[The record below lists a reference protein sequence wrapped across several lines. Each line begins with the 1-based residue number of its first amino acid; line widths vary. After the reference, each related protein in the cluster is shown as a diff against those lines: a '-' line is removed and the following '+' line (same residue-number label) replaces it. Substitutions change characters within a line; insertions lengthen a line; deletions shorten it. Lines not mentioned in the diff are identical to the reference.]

1 MKIAIPIVDNNGI
14 KSKIS
19 EHFGHSPFFAF
30 VTVENNEI
38 VSHEIEANPFEQHEP
53 GEIPGYV
60 KSKGANVIITRGM
73 GGRAR
78 QFFETLGVHAI
89 TGASGTVEALVRT
102 YIEGEL
108 SSVEYEPED
117 HGKFHNH

>member
-1 MKIAIPIVDNNGI
+1 MKIAIPTIDNNGL
-14 KSKIS
+14 KSRIS

-30 VTVENNEI
+30 VTVENNKI
-38 VSHEIEANPFEQHEP
+38 VSHEIEANPFKQHEP
-53 GEIPGYV
+53 GDIPGYV
-60 KSKGANVIITRGM
+60 KSKGADVIITRGM

-78 QFFETLGVHAI
+78 QFFETLGVHVI
-89 TGASGTVEALVRT
+89 TGASGTVEELVRT

-117 HGKFHNH
+117 RGKFHEH

>member
-1 MKIAIPIVDNNGI
+1 MKIAIPIVDNNGL

-60 KSKGANVIITRGM
+60 KSKGADVIITRGM
-73 GGRAR
+73 GRPGKTVLRDAGRTCHYR
-78 QFFETLGVHAI
+78 GQRDRRS
-89 TGASGTVEALVRT
+89 ASKNL
-102 YIEGEL
+102 
-108 SSVEYEPED
+108 
-117 HGKFHNH
+117 H

>member
-1 MKIAIPIVDNNGI
+1 VKIAIPTIDNNGL
-14 KSKIS
+14 KSRIS

-30 VTVENNEI
+30 VTVENNGI
-38 VSHEIEANPFEQHEP
+38 VSHEIETNPFEQHEP

-60 KSKGANVIITRGM
+60 KSKGADVIITRGM

-89 TGASGTVEALVRT
+89 TGASGTIEELVRT

-117 HGKFHNH
+117 RGKFHDH